1 MHAAT
6 LCSRSIASQNPQ
18 PLQEQMEQCASAADA
33 AHQST
38 HSGSWSSAQLPLD
51 VSVLCGGGGLDSPCA
66 ASAVT
71 PLLSFSL

>member
-18 PLQEQMEQCASAADA
+18 PLQEQMEQEPRRLMPRTVDALDSGRRHSCLWICPCCVAAE
-33 AHQST
+33 
-38 HSGSWSSAQLPLD
+38 
-51 VSVLCGGGGLDSPCA
+51 LDSPCA